1 MVRVGNFFFHYRNGL
16 FPLVYLLLFPKSL
29 PLLASYK
36 LAALVG
42 LFVAATG
49 QTVRAVT
56 IGLDYI
62 RRGGKNHQVFANR
75 LVQGGIFAH
84 CRNPLYVG
92 NYLVIV
98 GVGFASNSILF
109 LTVAI
114 PFFALAYWAIT
125 AAEENYLRT
134 KFGAEYDEYCAR
146 VNRFVPRFVGLSRTL
161 GGMEF
166 NWRRLISAEYGSTF
180 IWTAAM
186 TLVVL
191 KNVWLAGEYRFGNH
205 LVQALWGVLGLLTL
219 AYAFARYLKKTG
231 KLSEPARSSRTA
243 LLRHVR
249 EVYERPGHRGTRE

>member
-1 MVRVGNFFFHYRNGL
+1 MVRVGNSLFHYRNGL
-16 FPLVYLLLFPKSL
+16 FPLVYLLLFPKSP

-62 RRGGKNHQVFANR
+62 QRGGKNRQVHATR

-84 CRNPLYVG
+84 CRNPLYIG

-109 LTVAI
+109 LGVAV
-114 PFFALAYWAIT
+114 PFFAFAYWAII

-134 KFGAEYDEYCAR
+134 KFGTEYEEYCAR
-146 VNRFVPRFVGLSRTL
+146 VNRFVPRFAGLSRTL
-161 GGMEF
+161 GEMEF

-191 KNVWLAGEYRFGNH
+191 KNVWLAGDYRFGNH
-205 LVQALWGVLGLLTL
+205 LVQTLWAALALVTL
-219 AYAFARYLKKTG
+219 AYAVARYLKKTG
-231 KLSEPARSSRTA
+231 KLSEPARSS
-243 LLRHVR
+243 
-249 EVYERPGHRGTRE
+249 